1 MKNSFQTPISRG
13 RLARWGIGITL
24 AGFVAGGGFAA
35 AMATDSAAPGASSL
49 STSSQ
54 NTSSQSTSSTVSNGE
69 LNALLSASN
78 PATPAARIGPLE
90 RLRHLGGMYGSF
102 TFRAR
107 NGIDYTV
114 AFERGTIESVTGSD
128 VVVQAADGTSMT
140 WLLVSD
146 TLVHDHGKVSTS
158 ALADGQ
164 LIFVGG
170 PVISGAR
177 DARLIVIRTSS
188 SGSGSGSGSGKT
200 STSNTSVS

>member
-24 AGFVAGGGFAA
+24 AGFMAGGGFAA
-35 AMATDSAAPGASSL
+35 AMATDSAAPGASSP
-49 STSSQ
+49 S
-54 NTSSQSTSSTVSNGE
+54 TSSQSTSSTVSNGE